1 MVMES
6 NAMDKGA
13 SIEGKDGAVEATV
26 RVRAVVSNSSA
37 EEQFPRAQIAE
48 EDGVSVEKSDAI
60 KNEWKI
66 LQALENDEDTQT
78 KRRRKKR
85 KRNRKKTR
93 GTVTMNDAS
102 ADFTDVAHKP
112 DCDDEF
118 VSTTFVRT
126 ERNAHQDE
134 IKESNCGR
142 TGRNRRKSNSKSS
155 EGDCESSSVQGGILD
170 ENCDETEENAR
181 DDDLSIAT
189 SAVLMCDATTRDLNG
204 ISCAG
209 ASKRLDNFT
218 EKAKPYVPSKGK
230 TNQNQ
235 NNPEENRKPS
245 GRNRKISQ
253 SSEVTSEETASLDG
267 NMVNGCPSAKYDQG
281 KPENV
286 DSSLSVSSGKKKRRR
301 RKKGN
306 RVHDGSIV
314 EGKDASDESFS
325 CTAGSECRQ
334 DGQKATKTKERQ
346 ETSEE
351 TLSLEG
357 SIVHTKITKE
367 SPSVNFER
375 EKWNAEWVVSTGKN
389 NRNRQSKGN
398 PIHDSP
404 SLEQKHESYPR
415 TPGDERQRNCN
426 KGTMIQDLQTPV
438 NNHRTLKSN
447 DRSTRREPQHR
458 TRKNSANKQRPLYE
472 KYWSLEKVSSGLKRG
487 ELVKGVLR
495 INPRNYEFAWV
506 TVAGLKRDVL
516 LEGMLSRNRALN
528 GDIVAMQIL
537 PEDNWK
543 VVREELTY
551 NGIISDVK
559 GKNIEDA
566 IKCVEALT
574 LRPSTAHQSPS
585 AAISHESPA
594 SSHKDGS
601 IDVNQVPEQFLQ
613 RTAKVVFIIDKK
625 HTRVASG
632 QLKPFPYPKDF
643 PDGCFSPTDSRLP
656 RMRIPRKK
664 CPPGL
669 FDRPRDFDNTL
680 FVARIVSWPE
690 TSSRDSFLAMGEI
703 ARSLGEAGEIE
714 PETEGILLEYGI
726 DSRSFSDEVLACL
739 PQESPWKIPEEE
751 LEHRRDFRGDPVF
764 TIDPATARDL
774 DDAVHCKKIKDNV
787 YEVGVH
793 IADVSYF
800 VRRGTSLDEAAL
812 GRGTSTYMVQ
822 KVVPMLPRRLCEEL
836 CSLNPG
842 EDRLTFSVVWQMTDK
857 GEIISDWKGRG
868 IIRSRIKMAYEHA
881 QDMID
886 KPNRQW
892 NLNELPTIF
901 DGATV
906 EEISTQV
913 KQLHKFAMRLRRNRF
928 ENGALRLDQVKV
940 RFDLDQETGLPNGY
954 HVHKLR
960 DANRIIEEFMLLANM
975 AVAHHI
981 YDSFPEKALLRFHP
995 KPHTK
1000 LLENLVELCKSF
1012 GILFDASS
1020 SKAIQ
1025 KSLAQFS
1032 LSSPEREVLVN
1043 LTMRPMKNAEYI
1055 CAGFQEEDQ
1064 FGHYALNVPL
1074 YTHFTSP
1081 IRRYADLVV
1090 HRILAA
1096 SLGIDE
1102 PLNEESASIDMI
1114 AQHCNDRKLAAK
1126 RASELSDE
1134 MFFGIFVRECGPLE
1148 EDGVV
1153 LNVMD
1158 QSFDVL
1164 VPKLGV
1170 VKRVYPKFC
1179 PGVTG
1184 FEFGKGEKG
1193 KPPELSLRWSV
1204 KLKSNDTT
1212 YEGDE
1217 VIKIFSQVRVILTT
1231 ETETESKTTKPFKVV
1246 VKLAP
1251 KLKCEH
1257 EYYISSSPATGTSM
1271 KIIRDTDNNPS
1282 DSGLPN
1288 PSDQVRKKLFD
1299 SVQHLNKAQSSEIP
1313 LHCKEGNGFIAEQQT
1328 PGAEAC
1334 DSDDVIVESEEDT
1347 IKLPNVIDGFIAE
1360 QETPGAEAC
1369 DSDDVIV
1376 ESEEDRNAIEP
1387 VVAGSIVVAEEE
1399 TCTLST
1405 ANNEFSTTADDESD
1419 DVIVESDSEAEQ
1431 N

>member
-13 SIEGKDGAVEATV
+13 SVEGREGELDATACM
-26 RVRAVVSNSSA
+26 RAVVSNSSA
-37 EEQFPRAQIAE
+37 EEHFPRAQISKG
-48 EDGVSVEKSDAI
+48 DGVSLAQSVEKSDAI
-60 KNEWKI
+60 ENEWKI
-66 LQALENDEDTQT
+66 LQALENDGDTQT
-78 KRRRKKR
+78 KRSRKKR

-93 GTVTMNDAS
+93 GTVAMTVAS
-102 ADFTDVAHKP
+102 AEFTCAANKP

-118 VSTTFVRT
+118 VTTTFVRT
-126 ERNAHQDE
+126 ERNAPQNE
-134 IKESNCGR
+134 IRANNCGR
-142 TGRNRRKSNSKSS
+142 TGRNRTKSNSKSS
-155 EGDCESSSVQGGILD
+155 ERDCESSPVQGSVSD
-170 ENCDETEENAR
+170 ENCDEIEQSAR

-189 SAVLMCDATTRDLNG
+189 SALLLSDATTRNLNG
-204 ISCAG
+204 TTYS
-209 ASKRLDNFT
+209 SKRLENCT
-218 EKAKPYVPSKGK
+218 ERDKPDIPSKGR

-235 NNPEENRKPS
+235 DKPNENREPS
-245 GRNRKISQ
+245 GRNRKIPQ
-253 SSEVTSEETASLDG
+253 SSKVTSEETNSLDG
-267 NMVNGCPSAKYDQG
+267 NMVNGCSSANYDQE
-281 KPENV
+281 KLKNV
-286 DSSLSVSSGKKKRRR
+286 DTSLSVGSGKKKRKR
-301 RKKGN
+301 RKKRN
-306 RVHDGSIV
+306 RAHDGSIV
-314 EGKDASDESFS
+314 ERKDTIDESFS
-325 CTAGSECRQ
+325 CTAGNECLQ
-334 DGQKATKTKERQ
+334 DGHKATKTEELQ
-346 ETSEE
+346 ETSED
-351 TLSLEG
+351 TPSMEG
-357 SIVHTKITKE
+357 NLVHREITNE
-367 SPSVNFER
+367 SPSVNYDKE
-375 EKWNAEWVVSTGKN
+375 ESEELDAVGVESSGKKK
-389 NRNRQSKGN
+389 RNRQSKGN
-398 PIHDSP
+398 RIHDSP
-404 SLEQKHESYPR
+404 SLEQISETRHESYPR
-415 TPGDERQRNCN
+415 TPGDEWQRDCH
-426 KGTMIQDLQTPV
+426 KGTMVLDLQTLV
-438 NNHRTLKSN
+438 NNHRTPKSN
-447 DRSTRREPQHR
+447 DRSTRRESQHR

-472 KYWSLEKVSSGLKRG
+472 KYWSLENVSAGLKRG

-495 INPRNYEFAWV
+495 INPRNYELAWV

-516 LEGMLSRNRALN
+516 LEGMLNRNRALN
-528 GDIVAMQIL
+528 GDIVAMKIL

-551 NGIISDVK
+551 NSIIPDLK

-566 IKCVEALT
+566 TKCIEALT
-574 LRPSTAHQSPS
+574 MSPSADHQSPS
-585 AAISHESPA
+585 VAISHKSPA
-594 SSHKDGS
+594 SSDKDGY

-613 RTAKVVFIIDKK
+613 RTAKIVFILEKK

-632 QLKPFPYPKDF
+632 RLKPFLYPKDF
-643 PDGCFSPTDSRLP
+643 PDGCFSPTDNRLP
-656 RMRIPRKK
+656 RIRIPRKK
-664 CPPGL
+664 CPPGF

-680 FVARIVSWPE
+680 LVARIVSWPE
-690 TSSRDSFLAMGEI
+690 TSSRDSFLAIGEI

-726 DSRSFSDEVLACL
+726 DSSPFSDEALTCL
-739 PQESPWKIPEEE
+739 PQESPWKIPDEE

-800 VRRGTSLDEAAL
+800 VRRGSALDEAAL
-812 GRGTSTYMVQ
+812 ERGISTYMVQ

-842 EDRLTFSVVWQMTDK
+842 EDRLTFSVVWEMTDK
-857 GEIISDWKGRG
+857 GEITSDWKGRG

-901 DGATV
+901 DGTTV
-906 EEISTQV
+906 EEISAQV

-954 HVHKLR
+954 HVHKLL
-960 DANRIIEEFMLLANM
+960 DANRLIEEFMLLANM

-981 YDSFPEKALLRFHP
+981 YNSFPEKALLRFHP
-995 KPHTK
+995 RPHTN

-1012 GILFDASS
+1012 GIIFNASS

-1032 LSSPEREVLVN
+1032 LASPEREVLVN

-1102 PLNEESASIDMI
+1102 PLNQESDIIDMI

-1134 MFFGIFVRECGPLE
+1134 MFFGVFVRECGPLE

-1179 PGVTG
+1179 PGVRG
-1184 FEFGKGEKG
+1184 FEYVKGEKG
-1193 KPPELSLRWSV
+1193 KPAELSLHWSV
-1204 KLKSNDTT
+1204 RLKSNNTT
-1212 YEGDE
+1212 YEEDQ

-1231 ETETESKTTKPFKVV
+1231 ETETETKTTKPFKVV
-1246 VKLAP
+1246 AKIAP
-1251 KLKCEH
+1251 KLKGEH
-1257 EYYISSSPATGTSM
+1257 EYYISSSPATGTSV
-1271 KIIRDTDNNPS
+1271 KIIKGTDNNPS

-1299 SVQHLNKAQSSEIP
+1299 SVQDLKAQSPEVP
-1313 LHCKEGNGFIAEQQT
+1313 FQCKEENRFIAEQETQ
-1328 PGAEAC
+1328 GAAAC
-1334 DSDDVIVESEEDT
+1334 DSDDVIVESEQD
-1347 IKLPNVIDGFIAE
+1347 
-1360 QETPGAEAC
+1360 
-1369 DSDDVIV
+1369 
-1376 ESEEDRNAIEP
+1376 NAIENAMEP
-1387 VVAGSIVVAEEE
+1387 VVAGSIVVAKEE
-1399 TCTLST
+1399 TSALSN

-1419 DVIVESDSEAEQ
+1419 DVIVESDSETEQ